1 MAAGDIT
8 YGTRTALSN
17 ATRLHSI
24 PDGQGRTFGEIQGA
38 GEIGIDIDLVIP
50 INSSA
55 VGGTYDI
62 YVVESQDGA
71 QWTDSIDPTADT
83 GDVAGLVSDARF
95 VASVD
100 TTYNASTRPQ
110 AELNFLIPMTVRA
123 QYVGLVVVNNSG
135 QTTPGSGASGNSV
148 TKKVS

>member
-8 YGTRTALSN
+8 YGSQVALPNIS
-17 ATRLHSI
+17 RLQSI
-24 PDGQGRTFGEIQGA
+24 ADGQARTFGEIVGA
-38 GEIGIDIDLVIP
+38 GEIGNDIEMELP
-50 INSSA
+50 INSSST
-55 VGGTYDI
+55 GGTYDV

-71 QWTDSIDPTADT
+71 EWTDDIDPTVDT
-83 GDVAGLVSDARF
+83 GDVAGLISDAKF

-100 TTYNASTRPQ
+100 TTYNVTTRPS
-110 AELNFLIPMTVRA
+110 AKFNFLIPMTVRS

-135 QTTPGSGASGNSV
+135 QTTPSTGFSGSSV